1 MITKRFAGF
10 LPALLLVVG
19 CATAVSVTVPWP
31 DPIPL
36 SRPPVDLPDM
46 GLRMIPAD
54 GWTVAFED
62 RFYHSW
68 NGPLRATGTPVFRL
82 VSADNYRYSLDELVT
97 SAIRAEG
104 VQVPADPSDRLVANI
119 AGRESSGQ
127 LPILKTK
134 IIAFA
139 WQRGPRTFLLVMKW
153 SDQIDG
159 ESCVAMA
166 HSIVFSEPTPA
177 TP

>member
-1 MITKRFAGF
+1 MKRLACW
-10 LPALLLVVG
+10 LVTLLFVSG
-19 CATAVSVTVPWP
+19 CATAASVTVPWP

-36 SRPPVDLPDM
+36 SRAPVDLPDM
-46 GLRMIPAD
+46 GLRLIPAD
-54 GWTVAFED
+54 GWDIASED

-68 NGPLRATGTPVFRL
+68 NGPLRATGAPVFRL

-127 LPILKTK
+127 LPVLKTK
-134 IIAFA
+134 VITFA
-139 WQRGPRTFLLVMKW
+139 WGRGPRTFLLVMKW

-166 HSIVFSEPTPA
+166 RSIVFFESTPV